1 MMHRSEIILP
11 RGDTAEA
18 VTLFDIAKMIPLEKQ
33 VELRNFLRGISYGL
47 DMADALNKN
56 TQTEKPPLH

>member
-1 MMHRSEIILP
+1 MLQRLELMLP
-11 RGDTAEA
+11 CGDMSDA

-56 TQTEKPPLH
+56 TLH